1 MKKILLLT
9 CCLCGAGILDAQKI
23 ITKAFSFV
31 NKESLSL
38 NLNIADSIQIVT
50 WNKNEVS
57 VKCSININQNKYN
70 DDYKV
75 AFDESGKIIQVKA
88 KFETDRKTSWNND
101 SNCCNYKSEIIW
113 EVMIPENAAFE
124 VETINGDI
132 IITGKTDEIKAY
144 TISGFIDLSV
154 PLDRKADFKL
164 STITGTVY
172 SDLLN
177 GSVSK
182 KHNNYSDIAD
192 KYNGGGKPVNLKT
205 ISGNIYL
212 RKAGSQ

>member
-1 MKKILLLT
+1 MKKLLLLT
-9 CCLCGAGILDAQKI
+9 YCLWVASILNAQKI
-23 ITKAFSFV
+23 ITKAFSFA

-57 VKCSININQNKYN
+57 VKCSININDNKYN

-75 AFDESGKIIQVKA
+75 SFDESGKSIEVRA
-88 KFETDRKTSWNND
+88 KFETDRKTSYND
-101 SNCCNYKSEIIW
+101 PNCCNYRSAIIW
-113 EVMIPENAAFE
+113 EVMIPENAPFE

-132 IITGKTDEIKAY
+132 IIVGKTDEIKAH

-154 PLDRKADFKL
+154 PIDRKADFKL

-172 SDLLN
+172 SDILN
-177 GSVSK
+177 QSNSK
-182 KHNNYSDIAD
+182 KHSNYSDICD
-192 KYNGGGKPVNLKT
+192 SYNGGGKQVNLKT